1 MFLQIND
8 IHARRINGE
17 LTTASVFFFLDIAA
31 WSRRGG
37 ARRASSSGGPADLA
51 ELGKLGA
58 ESVDFI
64 SHACPAEEEDIELA
78 IQADF
83 VEKALVLVPVVW
95 LPQPYLGREHQR
107 GRWGRPRLLLSRY
120 QLEV

>member
-1 MFLQIND
+1 VTVI
-8 IHARRINGE
+8 G
-17 LTTASVFFFLDIAA
+17 ASVFFFLNFAA

-37 ARRASSSGGPADLA
+37 ARRASSSGGPAELA

-64 SHACPAEEEDIELA
+64 SHACPDEEEDIELA
-78 IQADF
+78 IQSEF
-83 VEKALVLVPVVW
+83 VEKALVLVAAVW
-95 LPQPYLGREHQR
+95 LAQPYLGREHQR
-107 GRWGRPRLLLSRY
+107 GRCGRPHLLLSRY